1 MYFTGCW
8 IYIVAAMDG
17 GVFICLVSVCGKKND
32 HHVAGGICVVFS
44 SMNGKKIIYMYYTL
58 APEGA
63 TPVYISLTDGEKNQ
77 IS

>member
-1 MYFTGCW
+1 M
-8 IYIVAAMDG
+8 VG
-17 GVFICLVSVCGKKND
+17 GDLSVQFFQQQKND
-32 HHVAGGICVVFS
+32 RHVTGGICVVFS